1 MDIFQDN
8 QMHLHRFKYNPPH
21 PSYLAGFI
29 DGDGCLFIRKI
40 KDWYQS
46 GIQITQSRSN
56 ILQIMKYHFGG
67 SITSSSNRNKAIE
80 SKSQDENHKNNKRN
94 QYNFIVRSN
103 EYSLLLSYMHNC
115 IIIKHKQFDAL
126 YEFSKLTNQQGLSD
140 KKEELY
146 KICLQK
152 KDIEFYKFERLNIE
166 YVAGLFD
173 AEGCIFIN
181 KNKFTKYRIS
191 ITQKSNPDILQ
202 EICNLL
208 SFGIINSE
216 KRFVIH
222 KKSDCLKFLQIVK
235 PFVIVKYNQVISF
248 EKFLQTDN
256 TKTKEEMYKICNR
269 EKHQIEHFID
279 LNQSKEG
286 KDGYLESMRLR
297 EIKEK
302 VCKEIQLTKVYK
314 DKSEKMT
321 GEGNHNYGKT
331 FSKETKKKMSISI
344 REAKGGVS
352 DKDIK
357 KVRELISE
365 GKQNIEIQQ
374 ELGVP
379 LHSISRIK
387 NSIIVCSDEDKKE
400 KQTHT
405 QEQLNINKRKIYVCE
420 ILKVVELSVEGL
432 QPMKI
437 LKCLVDEREKNN
449 LENNLTV
456 DIVKNIRRLIS
467 SNKMPIYESEVS
479 PERYQYYKNMIEE
492 KYAIKE

>member
-1 MDIFQDN
+1 MES
-8 QMHLHRFKYNPPH
+8 LYR
-21 PSYLAGFI
+21 
-29 DGDGCLFIRKI
+29 
-40 KDWYQS
+40 
-46 GIQITQSRSN
+46 
-56 ILQIMKYHFGG
+56 
-67 SITSSSNRNKAIE
+67 TS
-80 SKSQDENHKNNKRN
+80 
-94 QYNFIVRSN
+94 
-103 EYSLLLSYMHNC
+103 L
-115 IIIKHKQFDAL
+115 
-126 YEFSKLTNQQGLSD
+126 
-140 KKEELY
+140 
-146 KICLQK
+146 
-152 KDIEFYKFERLNIE
+152 
-166 YVAGLFD
+166 
-173 AEGCIFIN
+173 
-181 KNKFTKYRIS
+181 
-191 ITQKSNPDILQ
+191 
-202 EICNLL
+202 
-208 SFGIINSE
+208 
-216 KRFVIH
+216 
-222 KKSDCLKFLQIVK
+222 
-235 PFVIVKYNQVISF
+235 
-248 EKFLQTDN
+248 
-256 TKTKEEMYKICNR
+256 
-269 EKHQIEHFID
+269 
-279 LNQSKEG
+279 
-286 KDGYLESMRLR
+286 
-297 EIKEK
+297 
-302 VCKEIQLTKVYK
+302 
-314 DKSEKMT
+314 
-321 GEGNHNYGKT
+321 T